1 MLRQQAVGFK
11 KGAGSAS
18 TFFAGTIVSGQRN
31 LFVQRPSMGQ
41 ESFCLVIFSHS
52 STIFT
57 TSSLSR
63 KGFFGEVPY
72 ATPPNA
78 KQWSTWGVGHTCR
91 LAEKGVRR
99 LRAEQNVDHT
109 SNENRSRGS
118 PDKLRSK
125 RTAKLHRQSAFSLR
139 EARGQNLHHI
149 IFPPNKRTSITAMV
163 SVPLLRKIC
172 TAKPNNKNKK
182 E

>member
-18 TFFAGTIVSGQRN
+18 TFSAGTFVSGKGICLCSDHAGGRS
-31 LFVQRPSMGQ
+31 LFVWL
-41 ESFCLVIFSHS
+41 FFLILL
-52 STIFT
+52 TIFT

-109 SNENRSRGS
+109 SNENHSRGS

-149 IFPPNKRTSITAMV
+149 IFPPNKRTSITATG
-163 SVPLLRKIC
+163 LRT
-172 TAKPNNKNKK
+172 TAPKNLHC
-182 E
+182 